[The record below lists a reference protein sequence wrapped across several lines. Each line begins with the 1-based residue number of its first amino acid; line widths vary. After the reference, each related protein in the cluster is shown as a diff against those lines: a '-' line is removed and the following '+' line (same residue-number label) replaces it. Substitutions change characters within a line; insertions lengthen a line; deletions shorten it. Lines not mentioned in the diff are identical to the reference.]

1 MNYFYSG
8 NWVHECTKDT
18 SDCEQDALSC
28 TCYFSVFHSGKQ
40 WLAFSP
46 YCLSKYQ
53 ANLYKGQFVRAACQ
67 SCRQATFMLM
77 HRNITSKLHLFWLR
91 WMLFHE
97 RSSIFTSSANI
108 KIHLTLK
115 TGQNEQK
122 APILC
127 YFISFCKYIIC
138 SAVFFVT
145 WPRCITQV
153 LTDVFWAFSCCSG
166 FFNINGFSI
175 PHMQAVS
182 LTTQAGCQVHT
193 LMWENLVCTALCR
206 EVQVIDMFVKK
217 SLEEIVN
224 CKRILI
230 KKYCLL
236 FEFAYIQH
244 DN

>member
-153 LTDVFWAFSCCSG
+153 LTDVFL
-166 FFNINGFSI
+166 
-175 PHMQAVS
+175 S
-182 LTTQAGCQVHT
+182 L
-193 LMWENLVCTALCR
+193 
-206 EVQVIDMFVKK
+206 F
-217 SLEEIVN
+217 
-224 CKRILI
+224 
-230 KKYCLL
+230 LL
-236 FEFAYIQH
+236 FWLLQYKWIQH
-244 DN
+244 SSHAGSITHDAGWLPGSYPYVRKSCLYCPLQGSPSHWHVCE

>member
-153 LTDVFWAFSCCSG
+153 LTDVFLSLFLLFWLLQYKWIQHSSHAGRQYHSRRRLAARF
-166 FFNINGFSI
+166 I
-175 PHMQAVS
+175 PLCEKILFVLPSAGKSRS
-182 LTTQAGCQVHT
+182 LTC
-193 LMWENLVCTALCR
+193 LW
-206 EVQVIDMFVKK
+206 
-217 SLEEIVN
+217 
-224 CKRILI
+224 I
-230 KKYCLL
+230 KV
-236 FEFAYIQH
+236 
-244 DN
+244 

>member
-91 WMLFHE
+91 WMLLHE

-138 SAVFFVT
+138 SAVFF
-145 WPRCITQV
+145 CY
-153 LTDVFWAFSCCSG
+153 LTTMHNSG
-166 FFNINGFSI
+166 FDWCFFEPFPVVLASSI
-175 PHMQAVS
+175 
-182 LTTQAGCQVHT
+182 
-193 LMWENLVCTALCR
+193 
-206 EVQVIDMFVKK
+206 
-217 SLEEIVN
+217 
-224 CKRILI
+224 
-230 KKYCLL
+230 
-236 FEFAYIQH
+236 
-244 DN
+244 

>member
-108 KIHLTLK
+108 KIHLILK

-153 LTDVFWAFSCCSG
+153 LTDVFLSLFLLFWLLQYKWIQHSSHAG
-166 FFNINGFSI
+166 SI
-175 PHMQAVS
+175 
-182 LTTQAGCQVHT
+182 TQVHT

-206 EVQVIDMFVKK
+206 EVQVIDMFVNK

>member
-153 LTDVFWAFSCCSG
+153 LTDVFLSLFLLFWLLQYKWIQHSSHAG
-166 FFNINGFSI
+166 SI
-175 PHMQAVS
+175 
-182 LTTQAGCQVHT
+182 TQVHT

-206 EVQVIDMFVKK
+206 EVQVIDMFVNK